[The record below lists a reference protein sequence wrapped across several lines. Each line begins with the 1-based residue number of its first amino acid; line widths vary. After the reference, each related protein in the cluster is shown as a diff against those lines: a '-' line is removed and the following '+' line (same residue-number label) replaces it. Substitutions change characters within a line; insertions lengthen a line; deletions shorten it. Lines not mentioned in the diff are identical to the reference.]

1 MNKEILKA
9 CAELA
14 RVIGE
19 DDRIR
24 KLDEAKA
31 AYETDAEIK
40 NLMAEYNVQQIALA
54 EEYKKETHDQEFI
67 AIINKRIGE
76 LYTII
81 SENPV
86 MRAYMEANDEVNAL
100 MNEVN
105 SEIQFFLTGE
115 RACSHDCSSCSSNC
129 ASKNKENK

>member
-14 RVIGE
+14 KAIGA
-19 DDRIR
+19 DDRMKR
-24 KLDEAKA
+24 LDLAKA
-31 AYETDAEIK
+31 AYETDSAIK
-40 NLMAEYNVQQIALA
+40 NLMAEYNVQQIALS
-54 EEYKKETHDQEFI
+54 EEYKKETRDEEFI
-67 AIINKRIGE
+67 GIINKRISE
-76 LYTII
+76 LYTLI

-86 MRAYMEANDEVNAL
+86 MVEYMDANEAVNAL

-115 RACSHDCSSCSSNC
+115 RPCSHDCSSCSSNC
-129 ASKNKENK
+129 ASKNNDN